1 MSFAPRPLSVPAYQR
16 RKRFGS
22 IGSTFNANN
31 TNNTNSANGAK
42 KVAPNSSSRNPIV
55 NSPQVPT
62 PQNFYP
68 PVPPT
73 VTPING
79 AKAIRVNQ
87 ANNRS
92 TNTSTNTS
100 TNRVADFT
108 TRQRQAPSS
117 PQTKARKQLWL
128 EKSPR
133 VSPAP
138 KSSGK
143 PVNPTFALPS
153 PWWLRSIFFFKY
165 SSGFAVVGL
174 IMAVLT
180 TYGSLVSA
188 QRQWTKEFSQL
199 ETLRQT
205 ERQLVAANEVIKNQ
219 AAQESVGN
227 KELGKVDPASRV
239 YIPAPNPVVLASVK
253 APTPT
258 PSQSP
263 KAIPLGY

>member
-22 IGSTFNANN
+22 IGSTFN
-31 TNNTNSANGAK
+31 TNGANGAK

-55 NSPQVPT
+55 NSPQVPA
-62 PQNFYP
+62 PQNFQP
-68 PVPPT
+68 LVPPS

-92 TNTSTNTS
+92 INTS

-108 TRQRQAPSS
+108 TRQRQVPPS
-117 PQTKARKQLWL
+117 PQTKARKQLWP

-138 KSSGK
+138 KSAGK
-143 PVNPTFALPS
+143 RVNLTFAPPS

-180 TYGSLVSA
+180 TYGGIVSA

-199 ETLRQT
+199 ENLRQT

-227 KELGKVDPASRV
+227 KELGKVDPNSRV

-263 KAIPLGY
+263 KVIPLGY